1 VTPHQ
6 EKNVQPV
13 DPQFA
18 MLVVV
23 VGLSGLV
30 SLGSGIST
38 IIANSRRKPPLDQ
51 EVYQNF
57 VRRQELE
64 TMRAQFNEQMR
75 ALDDRHQKS
84 AAEIFNV
91 LRALQRDIG
100 SQSTRI
106 ELSLAALSKELGE
119 IGGRVH
125 GHIEGEKRK

>member
-1 VTPHQ
+1 MPPAI
-6 EKNVQPV
+6 E
-13 DPQFA
+13 PQYA
-18 MLVVV
+18 AIVVL
-23 VGLSGLV
+23 VGLQFLV
-30 SLGSGIST
+30 SIGTGIST
-38 IIANSRRKPPLDQ
+38 MIANGKRKPSLDQ
-51 EVYQNF
+51 EVYRDF

-64 TMRAQFNEQMR
+64 TMRTQFTDQVK
-75 ALDDRHQKS
+75 ALDDRHQKT